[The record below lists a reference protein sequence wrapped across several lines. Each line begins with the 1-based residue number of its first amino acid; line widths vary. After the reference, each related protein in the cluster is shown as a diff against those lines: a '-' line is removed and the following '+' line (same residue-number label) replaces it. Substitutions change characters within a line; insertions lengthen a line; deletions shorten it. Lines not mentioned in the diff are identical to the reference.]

1 MINSFNRFIV
11 IFIFFSFLFSCQK
24 TEILD
29 EVVFDYNLLN
39 KINFNAEVKEIYN
52 LYQVNLSLPFIDH
65 VMDISPSKRIEKW
78 FEENF
83 IIFGTS
89 NKLVINI
96 LDASISKSEIEN
108 DSNKKKVIENKEY
121 IYEIIIKVNY
131 ILYNDDESI
140 LATTDVKISR
150 TTTATNFISISERN
164 RILDLLT
171 LEALQDLSVKSSELV
186 KKHMF
191 EYII

>member
-96 LDASISKSEIEN
+96 LDASISKNEIEN

>member
-1 MINSFNRFIV
+1 MINSFNRFII
-11 IFIFFSFLFSCQK
+11 IFVFFSFLFSWQK

-52 LYQVNLSLPFIDH
+52 LYKVNLSLPFIDH
-65 VMDISPSKRIEKW
+65 VMEISPSKRVEKW

-83 IIFGTS
+83 IVFGTS

-96 LDASISKSEIEN
+96 LDASISKNEIEN

>member
-96 LDASISKSEIEN
+96 LDASISKNEIEN

-186 KKHMF
+186 KKHMV

>member
-1 MINSFNRFIV
+1 MINSFNRFII

-65 VMDISPSKRIEKW
+65 VMEISPSKRIEKW

-83 IIFGTS
+83 IVFGTS

-96 LDASISKSEIEN
+96 LDASITKNEIEN

>member
-1 MINSFNRFIV
+1 MINSFNRFII
-11 IFIFFSFLFSCQK
+11 IFVFFSFLFSCQK

-52 LYQVNLSLPFIDH
+52 LYKVNLSLPFIDH
-65 VMDISPSKRIEKW
+65 VMEVSPSKRIEKW
-78 FEENF
+78 FEENL
-83 IIFGTS
+83 IVFGTS
-89 NKLVINI
+89 NKLVLNI
-96 LDASISKSEIEN
+96 LNASITKNEFKN

-121 IYEIIIKVNY
+121 IYKITIEVNY

-140 LATTDVKISR
+140 LATTNVKISR
-150 TTTATNFISISERN
+150 TTTAANFISLSERN
-164 RILDLLT
+164 RILDLLA

>member
-1 MINSFNRFIV
+1 MINSFNRFIF

-96 LDASISKSEIEN
+96 LDASISKNEIEN

>member
-1 MINSFNRFIV
+1 MINSFNRFII

>member
-1 MINSFNRFIV
+1 MINSFNRFII

-96 LDASISKSEIEN
+96 LDASISKNEIEN

>member
-1 MINSFNRFIV
+1 MINSFNRFII

-83 IIFGTS
+83 IVFGTS